1 MKILALEIENP
12 ACAQTVNQELLREEA
27 LAVKQLMQ
35 AGWIREIYFHAEALT
50 AVIVMEAQD
59 RSEAEA
65 FLFGLPLVRSGAIR
79 FDIIPLE
86 PYDGF
91 NRLL

>member
-12 ACAQTVNQELLREEA
+12 DCAQIVTPELLKREA
-27 LAVKQLMQ
+27 LAVKRMLQ
-35 AGWIREIYFHAEALT
+35 AGQIREIYFQAEAHT

-65 FLFGLPLVRSGAIR
+65 FLERLPLVRSGAIH
-79 FDIIPLE
+79 FEIIPLV

-91 NRLL
+91 NRLR

>member
-1 MKILALEIENP
+1 
-12 ACAQTVNQELLREEA
+12 
-27 LAVKQLMQ
+27 
-35 AGWIREIYFHAEALT
+35 
-50 AVIVMEAQD
+50 MEAQD